1 MLKEALKNYMDAY
14 INVYREAFGKYP
26 QVEVDAEI
34 SEEPSVCFFGEKD
47 EDGYIQWKYVEQS
60 ADIDFDRLEKERCV
74 QVCDE
79 VKQLYHSYLFLE
91 LQGFLDGSE
100 EGHISFEP
108 VMEETEELF
117 FPSDEYPAAEEY
129 PNFILIGRYGKM
141 DASLCV
147 DIVTGKVY
155 SWDLCDDTYEFEQ
168 EGRYK
173 VPELLADSLT
183 ELLLRLSPVR
193 KQFSDKDGKNAHGA

>member
-1 MLKEALKNYMDAY
+1 MLKETLKNYMDAY
-14 INVYREAFGKYP
+14 IKVYREAFGKYP

-91 LQGFLDGSE
+91 LQDFWTAVKKGIF
-100 EGHISFEP
+100 
-108 VMEETEELF
+108 
-117 FPSDEYPAAEEY
+117 
-129 PNFILIGRYGKM
+129 
-141 DASLCV
+141 
-147 DIVTGKVY
+147 
-155 SWDLCDDTYEFEQ
+155 
-168 EGRYK
+168 
-173 VPELLADSLT
+173 SLT
-183 ELLLRLSPVR
+183 L
-193 KQFSDKDGKNAHGA
+193 